1 VGALGLSGGVFARRP
16 SSSGLTHGFPRR
28 FTSAYVQNVRGS
40 HGPVPSCRH
49 PLPRLT
55 RHSFAGVTLGTT
67 LPLGNSLSHCEKWN
81 KPRRFRAFPA
91 FAMSHP
97 RQLRLLTCN
106 YPPTAQGVP
115 LCLLSSED
123 STSSV
128 NVNCFASANP
138 AVLTSIAQTLCHIY
152 RRALESFY
160 SRIGTCQ

>member
-1 VGALGLSGGVFARRP
+1 MAGGCPGIERRCLCPETVKLGINPRIPQEIHLRVRSKRTRLARA
-16 SSSGLTHGFPRR
+16 GTEL
-28 FTSAYVQNVRGS
+28 Q
-40 HGPVPSCRH
+40 
-49 PLPRLT
+49 RLT
-55 RHSFAGVTLGTT
+55 RHSFPGVILGTT